1 MCLVVAS
8 YFRDGYNFLYS
19 KNIPSL
25 SRNLHTE
32 QRNHRPVGGDE
43 KPKGALVITQEYPV
57 TIFLCYESR
66 TFEHI
71 CFVCCV
77 CNFNIHSMFNRY
89 IKWKTKYL
97 HIGIYSGN
105 TDFKLERV
113 CLFNFNAVLSW
124 KCY

>member
-8 YFRDGYNFLYS
+8 YVRDGYNFLYS

-57 TIFLCYESR
+57 TIFLCYEVAR
-66 TFEHI
+66 LNI
-71 CFVCCV
+71 FVLCAVFVILTYTPC
-77 CNFNIHSMFNRY
+77 
-89 IKWKTKYL
+89 L
-97 HIGIYSGN
+97 IGI
-105 TDFKLERV
+105 
-113 CLFNFNAVLSW
+113 
-124 KCY
+124 

>member
-32 QRNHRPVGGDE
+32 QRNHRPDE

-57 TIFLCYESR
+57 TIFLCYEVAR
-66 TFEHI
+66 LNIFVLCAVFVILTFTP
-71 CFVCCV
+71 C
-77 CNFNIHSMFNRY
+77 
-89 IKWKTKYL
+89 L
-97 HIGIYSGN
+97 IGI
-105 TDFKLERV
+105 
-113 CLFNFNAVLSW
+113 
-124 KCY
+124 

>member
-1 MCLVVAS
+1 MGTI
-8 YFRDGYNFLYS
+8 Y
-19 KNIPSL
+19 
-25 SRNLHTE
+25 
-32 QRNHRPVGGDE
+32 NHRPVGGDG

-66 TFEHI
+66 TVEHI